1 MEIVM
6 LIHVHIHKYIINI
19 HPYLNIN
26 FFLFKGYVRR
36 QALFT
41 CKTCNNN
48 NNEQLAGFCAAC
60 AYHCH
65 ANHEVNELYTKR

>member
-1 MEIVM
+1 MYISASTSYI
-6 LIHVHIHKYIINI
+6 LI
-19 HPYLNIN
+19 
-26 FFLFKGYVRR
+26 FFLLKNQVFFVLKGYVRR

-41 CKTCNNN
+41 CKTCN

-65 ANHEVNELYTKR
+65 ANHDVNELYTKR